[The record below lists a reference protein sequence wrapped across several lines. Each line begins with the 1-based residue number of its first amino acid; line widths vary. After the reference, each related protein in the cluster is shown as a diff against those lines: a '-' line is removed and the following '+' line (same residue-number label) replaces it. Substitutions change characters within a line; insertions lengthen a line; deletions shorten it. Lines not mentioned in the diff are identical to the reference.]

1 MHLLISGFQAEVL
14 ANQAEM
20 SRKLDSIIALLKG
33 NDEDTLMLD
42 DIIPD
47 PLSTPEQLDRM
58 GERVKG
64 DPLYKKKVVCF

>member
-1 MHLLISGFQAEVL
+1 MNMWHKPTEKMDQNVHVALSYH
-14 ANQAEM
+14 
-20 SRKLDSIIALLKG
+20 IALLKG
-33 NDEDTLMLD
+33 KDEDTLMLD

-47 PLSTPEQLDRM
+47 PPSTPEQLDRM